1 MTDNFLRGLLAK
13 AGVGNDIASAVA
25 KAAEKNAE
33 KLTEAQEMKARM
45 EAANITKK
53 VLNAILEE
61 QQERAKLQQKP
72 VKTIITEGEKD

>member
-1 MTDNFLRGLLAK
+1 MSDNFLRGLLAR
-13 AGVGNDIASAVA
+13 AGIKNDIASAVA

-33 KLTEAQEMKARM
+33 KLTEAQEMKARI

-61 QQERAKLQQKP
+61 QQELAKLQKKP
-72 VKTIITEGEKD
+72 TRTIITGDE

>member
-1 MTDNFLRGLLAK
+1 MATDNFLRGLLAR
-13 AGVGNDIASAVA
+13 AGISNDMASAVA

-33 KLTEAQEMKARM
+33 KLTEAQEMKARI

-72 VKTIITEGEKD
+72 TRTIITGDE